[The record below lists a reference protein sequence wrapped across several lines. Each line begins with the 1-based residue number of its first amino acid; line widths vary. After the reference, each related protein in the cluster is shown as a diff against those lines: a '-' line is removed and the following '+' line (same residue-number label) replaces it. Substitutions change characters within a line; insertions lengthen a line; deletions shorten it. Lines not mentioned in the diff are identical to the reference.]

1 METQDDHKKPED
13 LIRRRD
19 HAQAVADRMVERA
32 LWIINLDHQI
42 ASVSPE
48 TRGELVEETT
58 DMLLEWAYEVGE
70 DSFRAG
76 EFKGRPGAAGEN
88 KPYPSSLAKATPQ
101 RLGRRDYLLD
111 E

>member
-1 METQDDHKKPED
+1 MEPDDKKPED

-32 LWIINLDHQI
+32 LWIINLDNQD

-48 TRGELVEETT
+48 TRDELVDETT

-76 EFKGRPGAAGEN
+76 EFKGRPGAAGKTSPIRPRPRKLIRN
-88 KPYPSSLAKATPQ
+88 GWGAATIC
-101 RLGRRDYLLD
+101 
-111 E
+111 

>member
-1 METQDDHKKPED
+1 MEPDDKKPED

-32 LWIINLDHQI
+32 LWIINLDNQG

-48 TRGELVEETT
+48 TRDELVDETT

-76 EFKGRPGAAGEN
+76 EFKGRSRAAGEN
-88 KPYPSSLAKATPQ
+88 KPYPSSPAKANPQ

>member
-1 METQDDHKKPED
+1 MEPDEKKPED

-32 LWIINLDHQI
+32 LWIINLDNQD

-48 TRGELVEETT
+48 TRDELVDETT

-88 KPYPSSLAKATPQ
+88 KPYPSSPAKANPQ